1 MLAESRPRIL
11 VVDDERVV
19 REVIADFL
27 TMEDFTVR
35 TAADGGEALRYLDA
49 DPYDLVLSDLMMP
62 GVGGLELLEK
72 MRARQL
78 GTKTVI
84 MTGFGTVESAIDAMK
99 AGASDYILKPF
110 RVDEVVLTVRRALE
124 ERRLEAENVRLREAV
139 ALFEATE
146 KIATSLS
153 LEEVLTTVADAAA
166 EATGA
171 DGCALFL
178 RDDASANFDR
188 AHWRGKAAEALDGG
202 SLAVALDTVTSDG
215 RALRLA
221 DDACAPFAGPSV
233 RALLALPFLDHGER
247 VGILAVVRTGP
258 SPFDEGN
265 RKLLAV
271 LADRGAAAVA
281 NARLYANLQGSIEGT
296 LEALATAI
304 DKLDPYTAGHSD
316 RVATYAGLLAEAIAL
331 PPAEVEHVRRSAAM
345 HDIGK
350 IGCHLNLNKP
360 GKLTAEE
367 YEEFKKHPVYGR
379 EILAPI
385 RSLRE
390 LLPGVHLHHERMDG
404 HGYPLGLPGT
414 EIPLLARIICIADS
428 YDAMTSDRAYR
439 KALTHEAA
447 VAELRRCA
455 GTQFDGALVEP
466 FVTRLEA
473 WREARAAVGEPYPA

>member
-1 MLAESRPRIL
+1 MDLQSRPRIL

-35 TAADGGEALRYLDA
+35 TAADGGEALEALDSDA
-49 DPYDLVLSDLMMP
+49 YDLVLSDLMMP
-62 GVGGLELLEK
+62 GVGGLELLEA
-72 MRARQL
+72 MQTRQL

-99 AGASDYILKPF
+99 RGASDYILKPF

-139 ALFEATE
+139 KLFEATE

-153 LEEVLTTVADAAA
+153 LEAVLGTVAEAAV
-166 EATGA
+166 EATEA

-178 RDDASANFDR
+178 RESESEHF
-188 AHWRGKAAEALDGG
+188 AHGHRHGEVAEALDGG
-202 SLAVALDTVTSDG
+202 SLAMALDTVTTDG
-215 RALRLA
+215 RSLRLSGE
-221 DDACAPFAGPSV
+221 ACGRFAGPSV

-247 VGILAVVRTGP
+247 IGILAVVRTGP
-258 SPFDEGN
+258 MPFDEGH

-281 NARLYANLQGSIEGT
+281 NARLYANLEGSIEET

-316 RVATYAGLLAEAIAL
+316 RVATYAGILAEAIEL
-331 PPAEVEHVRRSAAM
+331 SPHEVEHVRRSAAM

-350 IGCHLNLNKP
+350 I
-360 GKLTAEE
+360 
-367 YEEFKKHPVYGR
+367 
-379 EILAPI
+379 
-385 RSLRE
+385 
-390 LLPGVHLHHERMDG
+390 
-404 HGYPLGLPGT
+404 
-414 EIPLLARIICIADS
+414 
-428 YDAMTSDRAYR
+428 
-439 KALTHEAA
+439 
-447 VAELRRCA
+447 
-455 GTQFDGALVEP
+455 
-466 FVTRLEA
+466 
-473 WREARAAVGEPYPA
+473 

>member
-1 MLAESRPRIL
+1 M
-11 VVDDERVV
+11 DDERVV

-35 TAADGGEALRYLDA
+35 TAADGGEALEALDSDA
-49 DPYDLVLSDLMMP
+49 YDLVLSDLMMP
-62 GVGGLELLEK
+62 GVGGLELLEA
-72 MRARQL
+72 MQTRQL

-99 AGASDYILKPF
+99 RGASDYILKPF

-139 ALFEATE
+139 MLFEATE

-153 LEEVLTTVADAAA
+153 LEEVLGTVAQAAV
-166 EATGA
+166 EATEA
-171 DGCALFL
+171 EGCALFL
-178 RDDASANFDR
+178 RDAESAHFGHGHR
-188 AHWRGKAAEALDGG
+188 HGAAADALDGG
-202 SLAVALDTVTSDG
+202 SLAMALDTVTTDG
-215 RALRLA
+215 RALRLSGE
-221 DDACAPFAGPSV
+221 ACGRFAGPSV
-233 RALLALPFLDHGER
+233 RALLALPVLDHGDR
-247 VGILAVVRTGP
+247 IGILAVVRTGP
-258 SPFDEGN
+258 MPFDEGH

-281 NARLYANLQGSIEGT
+281 NARLYANLEGSIEET
-296 LEALATAI
+296 LDALATAI

-316 RVATYAGLLAEAIAL
+316 RVSTYAGILAEAIDL
-331 PPAEVEHVRRSAAM
+331 SPEEVERVKRSAAM

-360 GKLTAEE
+360 GKLTAAE

-385 RSLRE
+385 TSLRP
-390 LLPGVHLHHERMDG
+390 LLDGVHLHHERMDG
-404 HGYPLGLPGT
+404 HGYPLGLEG
-414 EIPLLARIICIADS
+414 EAIPLQARIICIADS

-439 KALTHEAA
+439 RALTHEAA
-447 VAELRRCA
+447 VAELRRCS
-455 GTQFDGALVEP
+455 GTQFDEALVEP
-466 FVTRLEA
+466 FVEGLEA
-473 WREARAAVGEPYPA
+473 WRAARAAAGAAYPR